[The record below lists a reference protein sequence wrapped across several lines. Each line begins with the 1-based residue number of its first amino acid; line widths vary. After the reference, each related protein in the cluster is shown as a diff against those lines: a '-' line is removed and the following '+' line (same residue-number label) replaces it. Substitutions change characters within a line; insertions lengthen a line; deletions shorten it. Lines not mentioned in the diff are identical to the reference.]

1 MPLFE
6 QVQEAIASTLRVP
19 PAAITATTH
28 ARDIPLW
35 DSLAHVN
42 LMMTL
47 EQHFDIQFEVEDLP
61 KLDSVPA
68 ILEYLRARGFK

>member
-1 MPLFE
+1 MSLFQ
-6 QVQEAIASTLRVP
+6 QVQEAIAQTLRVSP
-19 PAAITATTH
+19 SSITESTR
-28 ARDIPLW
+28 ARDVPAW

-68 ILEYLRARGFK
+68 IMEYLRARGFA

>member
-1 MPLFE
+1 MSVFE

-19 PAAITATTH
+19 PASITATTH

-42 LMMTL
+42 LIMTL
-47 EQHFDIQFEVEDLP
+47 EQQFDIQFEVEDLP
-61 KLDSVPA
+61 KLNSVPA
-68 ILEYLRARGFK
+68 ILEYLRARGFE